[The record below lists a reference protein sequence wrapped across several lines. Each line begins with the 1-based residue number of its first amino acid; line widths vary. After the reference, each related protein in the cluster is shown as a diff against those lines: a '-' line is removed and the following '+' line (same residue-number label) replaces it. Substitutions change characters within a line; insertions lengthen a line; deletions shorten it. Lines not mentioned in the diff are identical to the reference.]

1 MKGTHTGKIKF
12 YNLMNE
18 ACKFV
23 IKPDDDEL
31 YIVPG
36 WCEEPL
42 HFDFREEDRVTYEK
56 MN

>member
-12 YNLMNE
+12 YNLINE

-31 YIVPG
+31 YIVPAR
-36 WCEEPL
+36 CEEPL
-42 HFDFREEDRVTYEK
+42 HLDSPLGG
-56 MN
+56 